1 MNFNNFI
8 NVGIECEKYKLFSKK
23 FKKLRNQYGIT
34 ETFYKNELSKSKFII
49 GSGKSGAKMWLSK
62 NKIFFIKEI
71 SKSDKNEFKRILD
84 GYFKY
89 INLNKNTLLPKFFGI
104 YKKENISYIVQ
115 KNLNPF
121 KNGSWLYDL
130 KGSHRTRTT
139 INHTINKVGKDNNF
153 GDTKI
158 LLNNSIKL
166 KNQIKKDTAFLA
178 NYNLMDYSLFICLRD
193 KQIKN
198 KDWNFW
204 GKSKYCCYIKGPGP
218 SKPNPININMGI
230 IDILQKYNIKK
241 QIESYFKTKQHI
253 KHRELSEV
261 SAINPKGYK
270 IRFDNYITNIF
281 KNKKK

>member
-1 MNFNNFI
+1 MNLNNFI
-8 NVGIECEKYKLFSKK
+8 NVGSECEKYKLFSKK
-23 FKKLRNQYGIT
+23 FKKLRNKYGIT
-34 ETFYKNELSKSKFII
+34 EAFYKDELSKSKFII
-49 GSGKSGAKMWLSK
+49 GAGKSGAKMWLSK

-84 GYFKY
+84 AYFKY

-121 KNGSWLYDL
+121 KTGSWLYDL
-130 KGSHRTRTT
+130 KGSHRGRTV
-139 INHTINKVGKDNNF
+139 INHKINKVGKDNNF

-158 LLNNSIKL
+158 LLNNSRKL
-166 KNQIKKDTAFLA
+166 KNQIKKDTSFLA

-193 KQIKN
+193 TPIKN
-198 KDWNFW
+198 KDWGVW
-204 GKSKYCCYIKGPGP
+204 GKNKYCCYIKGPGP
-218 SKPNPININMGI
+218 SKPSPININIGI

-241 QIESYFKTKQHI
+241 QIESYYRTKQHI
-253 KHRELSEV
+253 THRELSEV